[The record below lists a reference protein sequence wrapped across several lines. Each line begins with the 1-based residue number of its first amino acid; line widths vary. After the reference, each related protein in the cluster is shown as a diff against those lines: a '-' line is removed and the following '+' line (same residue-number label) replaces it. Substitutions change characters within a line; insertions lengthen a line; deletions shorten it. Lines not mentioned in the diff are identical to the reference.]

1 MKRYRAIVAAMFLPA
16 CGAFLGCSGQRP
28 AAPEIRSTDP
38 PAKRKAGL
46 DKLAKSDHIA
56 LIESC
61 LADYDA
67 LRKSYTCTFVKQE
80 RLRGAMGK
88 RQTVSVAFM
97 DSPFS
102 VGMKWIENPAG
113 GDRVLYVEG
122 KYDGDMLVRPTG
134 LAVFLIST
142 AKVKPDGPDA
152 MRSTRRPVSLFGFKR
167 AMRGLLAVYS
177 RAKAAGD
184 LKQSCDGYVKLA
196 GRDAIVLVRR
206 LPDSDKYTLD
216 APPLTKIYIDLDY
229 LVPVMIEGF
238 SADGKTLIA
247 RYQYK
252 DVNFGAVVTADDFR
266 PEKFDLI
273 EPK

>member
-1 MKRYRAIVAAMFLPA
+1 MKRYKALVVAMFLPA
-16 CGAFLGCSGQRP
+16 CAAFSGCNGQP
-28 AAPEIRSTDP
+28 VAPQIKSTDP

-56 LIESC
+56 LLKSC
-61 LADYDA
+61 LANYDT
-67 LRKSYTCTFVKQE
+67 LRKSYTCTFIKQE
-80 RLRGAMGK
+80 QVRGVLGK
-88 RQTVSVAFM
+88 RQTVSVTFM

-102 VGMKWIENPAG
+102 VGMKWTENPAG

-122 KYDGDMLVRPTG
+122 KYDGDMLVRPMG
-134 LAVFLIST
+134 LVILLVPT

-167 AMRGLLAVYS
+167 AMQGLLAVYS

-184 LKQSCDGYVKLA
+184 LKQSCGGYVKLA

-206 LPDSDKYTLD
+206 LPDSDKYSLD

-229 LVPVMIEGF
+229 LVPIMIEGF
-238 SADGKTLIA
+238 GADGKTLIA

-252 DVNFGAVVTADDFR
+252 DVNFDAVVTADDFR

>member
-1 MKRYRAIVAAMFLPA
+1 MKRYKALVVAMFLPA
-16 CGAFLGCSGQRP
+16 CAALLGCNGQP
-28 AAPEIRSTDP
+28 VAPQVRSTDP

-46 DKLAKSDHIA
+46 DKLARSDHIA

-61 LADYDA
+61 LANYDA

-80 RLRGAMGK
+80 RLRGVMGK
-88 RQTVSVAFM
+88 RQTVSATFM

-102 VGMKWIENPAG
+102 VGMKWTENPAG

-122 KYDGDMLVRPTG
+122 KYDGDMLVRPMG
-134 LAVFLIST
+134 LISLLVST

-167 AMRGLLAVYS
+167 AMQSLLEVYR
-177 RAKAAGD
+177 RAKAGGD
-184 LKQSCDGYVKLA
+184 LKQACDGYVKLA

-206 LPDSDKYTLD
+206 LPDGDKYRPD
-216 APPLTKIYIDLDY
+216 APPVTKIYIDLDY
-229 LVPVMIEGF
+229 LVPIMIEGF
-238 SADGKTLIA
+238 EADGKTLIA

-252 DVNFGAVVTADDFR
+252 DVNFNAVVGADDFQ
-266 PEKFDLI
+266 PAKFDLI